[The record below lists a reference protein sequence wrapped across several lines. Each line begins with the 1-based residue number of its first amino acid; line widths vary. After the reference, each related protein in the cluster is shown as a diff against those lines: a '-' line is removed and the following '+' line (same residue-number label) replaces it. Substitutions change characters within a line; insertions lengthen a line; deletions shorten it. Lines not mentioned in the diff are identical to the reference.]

1 MARRTPRPSSAP
13 AAATSDD
20 IPVVGGREP
29 CPCGSGRRYKA
40 CHGRAASRAE
50 HVRVLRPFEGMAGAA
65 DWVAMR
71 ELVPAGTATLTL
83 TGEHADRDVTL
94 STVLPMAWPALVRAD
109 GRILLAVQLQTGSG
123 DLSRDL
129 GDALARALAAEPG
142 SAVPPRPTPGD
153 APRVQDLVDTSALL
167 EVRVHSGFDYWLE
180 GNDDVDDATRAS
192 LERANQA
199 VIPTARLAAVDA
211 AYWVMLGQRRQ
222 LRWVLP
228 YEEDALLEAFAR
240 LEVQVL
246 GEHVSGLSVVPG
258 SRYLGSFRALG
269 LTVPV
274 WDLPDDA
281 EVEDLEEPAAQLG
294 ERLAQ
299 ALAATDPLTG
309 EQRRALSSLR
319 ARTLTIH

>member
-1 MARRTPRPSSAP
+1 MAQKSARPRPSAP
-13 AAATSDD
+13 TTEDGVA
-20 IPVVGGREP
+20 VVGGREP

-50 HVRVLRPFEGMAGAA
+50 RVRVLRPFDGLAGEA

-71 ELVPAGTATLTL
+71 ELVPAGTAPLAL
-83 TGEHADRDVTL
+83 AGEHADRDVTL

-129 GDALARALAAEPG
+129 GDALARALSAQPG
-142 SAVPPRPTPGD
+142 SAVPPRPTPAE
-153 APRVQDLVDTSALL
+153 APRLQDLLDPHVPLR
-167 EVRVHSGFDYWLE
+167 VRVHAGFDYWLE

-199 VIPTARLAAVDA
+199 VVPTARLAAVEA
-211 AYWVMLGQRRQ
+211 GYWVQLGQRRQ

-228 YEEDALLEAFAR
+228 HEEDALLDAFAR
-240 LEVQVL
+240 LDADPD
-246 GEHVSGLSVVPG
+246 GPGLTVVPG
-258 SRYLGSFRALG
+258 ARYLGSFRALG

-274 WDLPDDA
+274 WDLPDGC
-281 EVEDLEEPAAQLG
+281 EVEDLEDPAAQLG
-294 ERLAQ
+294 ERLAA
-299 ALAATDPLTG
+299 ALARTEPLSG
-309 EQRRALSSLR
+309 EQRRTRSALR